1 MKGIGKA
8 VREVSSRSF
17 WSLGQGALVPLAKDF
32 WAVPK
37 MRNCVWQPQVKR
49 WLEPSTRG
57 ICYKAAG
64 DDSRRG
70 MKLRLGEGGSR

>member
-17 WSLGQGALVPLAKDF
+17 WSLGQGALVPLAK
-32 WAVPK
+32 
-37 MRNCVWQPQVKR
+37 MGNCVWQPQVKR

-64 DDSRRG
+64 DDPRRG
-70 MKLRLGEGGSR
+70 MKLRLGEGGSH